1 MGVSTLTQLP
11 APPNLLRIPNQRVLD
26 VVIAL
31 AFTGIAMWA
40 YGSIAGSEQGLR
52 DKDSLLVVLILFQTL
67 PLALRST
74 APLTSFIMIT
84 VALNLNNSLGYQF
97 LNVGTF
103 ASLLAVTNAAA
114 ITDNRRSAIAGV
126 VNVVSL
132 IIFFTATRVDFAAE
146 NIVTTFTIWIIAWL
160 LGNALRLSRS
170 RSLTAES
177 RAEVAEQ
184 VSEARAAEAV
194 ADERSRIA
202 RELHDIIG
210 HTLNLIVV
218 QSGAAQAVLKTKP
231 DQTLESLNSI
241 ETTAR
246 QSLSDMERML
256 GILRPSEAD
265 AAAGRQLGLGE
276 VDRLAEQ
283 FTDAGLPVAVTVD
296 GEPYKLPASL
306 DLSAYR
312 IVQEALTNA
321 LKHAGP
327 ARAKVAISYLAGKL
341 ELDIVDDGQGQSDD
355 GHLETGGRGLI
366 GMRERV
372 SLFRGELDLGPVAQG
387 GFRVH
392 ATLPIEGVGL

>member
-1 MGVSTLTQLP
+1 
-11 APPNLLRIPNQRVLD
+11 
-26 VVIAL
+26 
-31 AFTGIAMWA
+31 
-40 YGSIAGSEQGLR
+40 
-52 DKDSLLVVLILFQTL
+52 LVVLILFQTL

-74 APLTSFIMIT
+74 APLTSFLIVT

-97 LNVGTF
+97 LNIGTF
-103 ASLLAVTNAAA
+103 VSLLAITNVAA
-114 ITDNRRSAIAGV
+114 ITDNRRSGIAGV
-126 VNVVSL
+126 INIVSL
-132 IIFFTATRVDFAAE
+132 TVFFTTTHTDFAAE
-146 NIVTTFTIWIIAWL
+146 NVVTTFTIWIIAWL

-170 RSLTAES
+170 RSLSAEI
-177 RAEVAEQ
+177 RAVAAEHS
-184 VSEARAAEAV
+184 SEARSAEAV
-194 ADERSRIA
+194 AEERSRIA

-231 DQTLESLNSI
+231 DQTMESLNSI

-265 AAAGRQLGLGE
+265 ASAGRQPGLGE
-276 VDRLAEQ
+276 VDQLAVQ
-283 FTDAGLPVAVTVD
+283 FTDVGLPVAVTVA
-296 GEPYKLPASL
+296 GEPYNLPASL

-312 IVQEALTNA
+312 IVQEALTNV

-327 ARAKVAISYLAGKL
+327 ARAKVAISYLSGKL
-341 ELDIVDDGQGQSDD
+341 ELDIVDDGRGPGDD
-355 GHLETGGRGLI
+355 RHEEAGGRGLI

-372 SLFRGELDLGPVAQG
+372 SLFRGELDLGPAEQG

-392 ATLPIEGVGL
+392 VSLPIEGARS